1 MRPALLAGAAALTLA
16 PAAAPALTAAE
27 AWQNMQDAAAEAD
40 ITLTAG
46 AEAQTGGQLA
56 VTDVAFSAVLPADE
70 DGAAPTTIAGRL
82 AEIVFAEQPGGSVD
96 IALPGEMPV
105 SIDFVD
111 EDGAPVSLG
120 FLVRQEGLTMTAG
133 DAEGGGSTLDYA
145 AEALRAELVEIDS
158 PEADG
163 LDYDVTLAA
172 TGLSSSNAY
181 RETGSPGTASW
192 IATETT
198 AETLTADIAIADDA
212 SPARFEMALEATD
225 LSSRS
230 EGSGSVLMAGSG
242 DLGALAA
249 EGFAAEGAG
258 SLGAMTIEMSGID
271 EAGAPFSVSLA
282 SDGIAGSGRV
292 ADGQLAYDVSYDD
305 FAFTLAGGGMP
316 LPQVT
321 GALGGLGTR
330 LAMPLRQTEE
340 PRPLGLRLA
349 LTDLV
354 LGEEIWS
361 LFDPAGVLPREPAT
375 LIADIAGMARWTVD
389 PADEAAM
396 ARAAEAGETPLEV
409 RSLDIEELR
418 LALSGAELTGTGR
431 VDLDW
436 SRPGPFG
443 PDTPAPEGELS
454 LVLTGGQAL
463 LDNLVR
469 MGLLTQENAMMTRMM
484 LGAIARPGEG
494 ADTLVSEIT
503 IQPDGTV
510 LANGAPLP
518 F

>member
-1 MRPALLAGAAALTLA
+1 MRPVLLAGAAALALA
-16 PAAAPALTAAE
+16 PGVAVALTAAE

-46 AEAQTGGQLA
+46 AEALTGAQLA
-56 VTDVAFSAVLPADE
+56 VTDVAFSAVLPAE
-70 DGAAPTTIAGRL
+70 TEGATPTTVEGTL
-82 AEIVFAEQPGGSVD
+82 AEIVFAEQPDASVD
-96 IALPGEMPV
+96 IALPAEMPV
-105 SIDFVD
+105 RVDFVD
-111 EDGAPVSLG
+111 EDGAPVSLD

-133 DAEGGGSTLDYA
+133 DADGGGTTLAYA
-145 AEALRAELVEIDS
+145 ADALRAELVEVVS
-158 PEADG
+158 AGSEG

-172 TGLSSSNAY
+172 TGIASANAY
-181 RETGSPGTASW
+181 REAGSAGSPE

-198 AETLTADIAIADDA
+198 AETLTADIAVVDDA
-212 SPARFEMALEATD
+212 SPARFEMALDVRD

-258 SLGAMTIEMSGID
+258 GVGSMTLEISGVD
-271 EAGAPFSVSLA
+271 EAGLPFAVSLA
-282 SDGIAGSGRV
+282 SGGIEGSGRV
-292 ADGQLAYDVSYDD
+292 ADGQLAYDLSYDD
-305 FAFTLAGGGMP
+305 FAFALSGGEMP
-316 LPQVT
+316 VPQVT
-321 GALGGLGTR
+321 GTLGGLGTR

-340 PRPLGLRLA
+340 PQPLGLRLS

-354 LGEEIWS
+354 LGEEIWAM
-361 LFDPAGVLPREPAT
+361 FDPAGVLPRDPAT

-396 ARAAEAGETPLEV
+396 ERAAEAGETPLEV
-409 RSLDIEELR
+409 SSLDIEELR
-418 LALSGAELTGTGR
+418 LALSGAELAGTGG

-443 PDTPAPEGELS
+443 PGSPAPDGELS

-469 MGLLTQENAMMTRMM
+469 MGLLTQEDAMMTRMM
-484 LGAIARPGEG
+484 LGAIARPGQEP
-494 ADTLVSEIT
+494 DTLVSEIT
-503 IQPDGTV
+503 LQPDGTV